1 MRRIVFALMLIGT
14 AAAAAEEVIDRVAVS
29 FELEVVTLSAIRR
42 QMRMSAYLEG
52 KPAEDTP
59 EARRAA
65 AERLIDQALVRRE
78 MNLSRYTP
86 IPMEEVRQKVEEYRQ
101 KLGLTTEA
109 FESELSKYGF
119 TMEDFLQELYWQS
132 TLLRFVQFRF
142 SPSVQVSDE
151 EVREYYEREYVPVL
165 AKMAPGQAPP
175 PIEEV
180 RERVTGILSS
190 RKENAVLEEWLKLS
204 RHTARIRFH
213 EEAFR

>member
-1 MRRIVFALMLIGT
+1 MRRIVFALILMGT
-14 AAAAAEEVIDRVAVS
+14 AAAAAEEVIDCVAVS

-52 KPAEDTP
+52 EPVEDTP

-109 FESELSKYGF
+109 FAAELGKYGF
-119 TMEDFLQELYWQS
+119 SGEDFLQELYWQS

-151 EVREYYEREYVPVL
+151 EVREYYEREYVPRL
-165 AKMAPGQAPP
+165 AKMVPGQAPP

-180 RERVTGILSS
+180 RERVTGILAA
-190 RKENAVLEEWLKLS
+190 RKENTVLEEWLKLG
-204 RHTARIRFH
+204 RQTARIRFH